1 MAIAEAKRGH
11 DSRRKKTAVTILPR
25 LIFISPPHN
34 AAHSLHTQRASRV
47 NECYSV
53 IYDTISFQRGKNR
66 TKRWK
71 MPYPSD
77 HLCTSQRGH
86 PPLQDFFTL
95 SLSACLLCNEPESFY
110 TPPVFAYLW
119 CEAPSWIPHSPL
131 ADSQPLFVFVAPVRK
146 WPCENSR
153 WQTDETWT
161 LIDSERAI
169 NGTYCMPWNQLVAGC
184 RQQVIK
190 SLLNFYLVLL
200 PLPETFNSQI

>member
-1 MAIAEAKRGH
+1 
-11 DSRRKKTAVTILPR
+11 
-25 LIFISPPHN
+25 
-34 AAHSLHTQRASRV
+34 
-47 NECYSV
+47 
-53 IYDTISFQRGKNR
+53 
-66 TKRWK
+66 

-146 WPCENSR
+146 W
-153 WQTDETWT
+153 
-161 LIDSERAI
+161 LRAEH
-169 NGTYCMPWNQLVAGC
+169 GHVRTAVGKLMKHGL
-184 RQQVIK
+184 
-190 SLLNFYLVLL
+190 
-200 PLPETFNSQI
+200 